1 MEEQQDISFEN
12 LKLTRQYLNAIEE
25 QGFGKPTPIQAKAIP
40 IIRGGQHL
48 IGIAQTGTGKTAAY
62 LLPTLQ
68 KLKYAQGEDLRALI
82 LVPTKELVLQVLE
95 HIQMLAK
102 YTDLRAVALYGGI
115 GRKKQA
121 ADINAGVDIV
131 VATPMRLLELY
142 EKENLSVRKLEILI
156 LDEADRMLDMGFRPQ
171 INLILD
177 ITPRKKQNMM
187 FSATFSPEVEE
198 LSWNFMDFPVKIE
211 ITPEATPVETV
222 EQRIYHVPNIQT
234 KLNLLVHLLENLE
247 EFQRVIIFVKTKKS
261 ADQIYKR
268 LEKAQVEG
276 EKRLIHS
283 NKGQN
288 TRIKAFND
296 FKEGEVRLL
305 ISTDVMARGIDVSE
319 VSHVVNFDMPK
330 VYEDYVHRIGRTGRA
345 YKEGTA
351 ITFVTKSDIYHLD
364 KIQKK
369 IRMTI
374 PVFNIPE
381 EVNLAE
387 TPFEENQDMEREI
400 DRQKRKEDP
409 NYKGA
414 FHEKES
420 HKVKQ
425 KRKQGTRTPKFK
437 GKAKSYNK
445 KTVKSKRKT
454 SKHNRKKK

>member
-1 MEEQQDISFEN
+1 MEEQQDISFED
-12 LKLTRQYLNAIEE
+12 LKLTRQFLNAIEE
-25 QGFGKPTPIQAKAIP
+25 QGFTIPTPIQAKAIP
-40 IIRGGQHL
+40 ILKGGQHL

-82 LVPTKELVLQVLE
+82 LVPTKELVVQVLE
-95 HIQMLAK
+95 HIHMLGK
-102 YTDLRAVALYGGI
+102 YTDLRAVGLYGGV

-121 ADINAGVDIV
+121 AEIHAGVDIV

-142 EKENLSVRKLEILI
+142 EKENLEIKRLEVLI

-177 ITPRKKQNMM
+177 IAPRKKQNMM

-198 LSWNFMDFPVKIE
+198 LSWDFMDFPVKIE

-222 EQRIYHVPNIQT
+222 EQQVYHVPNMQT
-234 KLNLLVHLLENLE
+234 KLNLLVELLKDE
-247 EFQRVIIFVKTKKS
+247 EQLQRVIIFVKTKKA
-261 ADQIYKR
+261 ADQIFRR
-268 LEKAQVEG
+268 LEQAKVSG

-288 TRIKAFND
+288 TRINAFND

-319 VSHVVNFDMPK
+319 VSHVVNFDVPV

-351 ITFVTKSDIYHLD
+351 ITFVTKADIYHLN

-374 PVFNIPE
+374 PVMNIPDQVE
-381 EVNLAE
+381 ITE

-414 FHEKES
+414 FHKKENY
-420 HKVKQ
+420 KAKQ
-425 KRKQGTRTPKFK
+425 KRKQGNRTPKFS
-437 GKAKSYNK
+437 GKAKSFMK
-445 KTVKSKRKT
+445 KSQKSKSKT